1 MRHDFKLRERA
12 IITVLVM
19 LIATDTALGA
29 YAWNLASAR
38 SAQQSLDFLSL
49 NRDLLK
55 KDIARAENI
64 SRRIP
69 AIQKDCDAFEAS
81 LFPETTGYSS
91 VSAELGSLAAKS
103 GLQLDS
109 RAFRPKEVKGRA
121 LTEVEIEVNV
131 AGSYAGVVRFLNG
144 LQRSPNVYAVE
155 GLSAKPDAQ
164 IQGSP
169 KGQLRVTVHLKTY
182 FRAA

>member
-1 MRHDFKLRERA
+1 MRHDFKLKRRA
-12 IITVLVM
+12 IVM
-19 LIATDTALGA
+19 ALATLIVADVALGA
-29 YAWNLASAR
+29 YSWNLASAR

-49 NRDLLK
+49 NRNLLK
-55 KDIARAENI
+55 KDIDRAESI

-91 VSAELGSLAAKS
+91 VTAELSALAAKS
-103 GLQLDS
+103 GLQLGS
-109 RAFRPKEVKGRA
+109 RSFRPNEVKGRR
-121 LTEVEIEVNV
+121 LTEVTIEVGV
-131 AGSYAGVVRFLNG
+131 TGSYAGVVRFLNG

-155 GLSAKPDAQ
+155 GLSARSDSQAQ
-164 IQGSP
+164 GA

>member
-1 MRHDFKLRERA
+1 MRHDFKLKRRSIVIA
-12 IITVLVM
+12 LAT
-19 LIATDTALGA
+19 LIVADTALGA
-29 YAWNLASAR
+29 YSWNRASAR

-55 KDIARAENI
+55 KDIDRAENI

-91 VSAELGSLAAKS
+91 VTAELSALAAKS
-103 GLQLDS
+103 RLQLDS
-109 RAFRPKEVKGRA
+109 RSFRPKEVKGRG
-121 LTEVEIEVNV
+121 LTEVEIETMVT
-131 AGSYAGVVRFLNG
+131 GSYPGVVRFLNG
-144 LQRSPNVYAVE
+144 LQRSANVYAVE
-155 GLSAKPDAQ
+155 GLSARSDSQ
-164 IQGSP
+164 VQGAR
-169 KGQLRVTVHLKTY
+169 GQLRVTIHLKTY